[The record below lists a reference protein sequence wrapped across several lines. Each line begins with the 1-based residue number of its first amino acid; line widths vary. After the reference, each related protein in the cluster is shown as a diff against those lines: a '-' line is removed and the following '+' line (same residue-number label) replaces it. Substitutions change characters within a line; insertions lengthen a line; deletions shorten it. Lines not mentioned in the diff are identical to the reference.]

1 MPFTW
6 SLLIPVADQCAAQ
19 VIIGKTS
26 YCFMLYWIR
35 HNGEGWKDKWG

>member
-1 MPFTW
+1 MLYLTDSIDMPFTW

-26 YCFMLYWIR
+26 YCFMLY
-35 HNGEGWKDKWG
+35 